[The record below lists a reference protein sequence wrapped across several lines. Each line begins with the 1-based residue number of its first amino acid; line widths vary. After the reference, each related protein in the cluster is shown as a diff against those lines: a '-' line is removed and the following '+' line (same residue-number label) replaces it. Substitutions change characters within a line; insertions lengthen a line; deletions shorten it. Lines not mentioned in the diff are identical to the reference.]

1 AVQAGRVEQ
10 AWFHPETA
18 SATKRIV
25 VALLWLLALVVAYP
39 YMPGSG
45 SDVFKG
51 ISVFAGVV
59 LSLGSSGIVSQGM
72 SGLVL
77 MYARALKPGD
87 YVRVGD
93 TEGTVTALGL
103 LSTKI
108 RTTKREQVT
117 VPNAVMIGAGIKN
130 YSRLAVEGDG
140 VIIYTSVTIGYNV
153 PWRQVEAMLLIA
165 AQRTDGLLD
174 TPKPFVLKTGLSD
187 FYVEY
192 QLNAHLA
199 AADCRIPVL
208 SALHGH
214 VVDVFNEHEVQI
226 LSPHY
231 MADPPTPAVV
241 PRSRWFASPARATA
255 TDGSRGEAHGRA
267 NGQPVARAPL
277 HAED

>member
-1 AVQAGRVEQ
+1 MGSIEQ

-25 VALLWLLALVVAYP
+25 VALLWLLAVVVAYP

-45 SDVFKG
+45 SDVFRG

-72 SGLVL
+72 SWLVL

-165 AQRTDGLLD
+165 AARTDGLLD
-174 TPKPFVLKTGLSD
+174 TPRPFVLKIGLSD

-199 AADCRIPVL
+199 AADRRIPVL

-241 PRSRWFASPARATA
+241 PRSRWFASPARAA
-255 TDGSRGEAHGRA
+255 AADGLVGDANGRA
-267 NGQPVARAPL
+267 NGRPVARAPG